1 MLDLTADI
9 IDVRDIIA
17 RVEELEPEVA
27 ENGEGEHIAEW
38 KTLTSIL
45 YELKGYGGDE
55 QWRGDW
61 YPITLIDESYFVE
74 YVQEMLADCDAIP
87 ANIPDYVVIDWEA
100 TARNI
105 KVDYSEVDIEGRTYF
120 YR

>member
-9 IDVRDIIA
+9 IDVRDIITC
-17 RVEELEPEVA
+17 VEELEPEVD
-27 ENGEGEHIAEW
+27 ENGEGDHIAEW

-45 YELKGYGGDE
+45 EDLKGYGGDE

-61 YPITLIDESYFVE
+61 YPITLINESCFVE
-74 YVQEMLADCDAIP
+74 YVEEMLADCGDIP
-87 ANIPDYVVIDWEA
+87 SNIPDYVVIDWEA

-105 KVDYSEVDIEGRTYF
+105 KVDYSEVDIAGRTYF